1 MELINRMKIN
11 KFHQESTE
19 WEDIRMIF
27 RETDYNVCQKGEDLF
42 VIVGMDTYCLQ
53 EVDWE

>member
-27 RETDYNVCQKGEDLF
+27 RETDYNVC
-42 VIVGMDTYCLQ
+42 
-53 EVDWE
+53 